1 MWCTSGPLIPGRP
14 DAPVCPCKTDQT
26 NESTTVNYRS
36 NNHNYREIFSL
47 SPLSLFDQVLLHN
60 LALLLCPKQSRV
72 FSWMTLINENG
83 LNFIPAILTGAP
95 EGPRSPLSHKHTGG
109 RGHWQE
115 EYNQLL
121 LQFTLSL
128 PFNQLQFTLSLPLNQ
143 LQFTLSLPLNQ
154 LQFTLSLPFNQLQF
168 TLSLPFNQLQ
178 FTLSLPFN
186 QLQFTLSLPFNQLQ
200 FTLT

>member
-1 MWCTSGPLIPGRP
+1 MN
-14 DAPVCPCKTDQT
+14 D
-26 NESTTVNYRS
+26 
-36 NNHNYREIFSL
+36 
-47 SPLSLFDQVLLHN
+47 
-60 LALLLCPKQSRV
+60 
-72 FSWMTLINENG
+72 INKWKFP

-95 EGPRSPLSHKHTGG
+95 EEPRSPLSHKHTGG

-121 LQFTLSL
+121 
-128 PFNQLQFTLSLPLNQ
+128 
-143 LQFTLSLPLNQ
+143 

-186 QLQFTLSLPFNQLQ
+186 QLQFTLSLPFNQFQFTLSLPFNQLQFTLSLPFNQLQ